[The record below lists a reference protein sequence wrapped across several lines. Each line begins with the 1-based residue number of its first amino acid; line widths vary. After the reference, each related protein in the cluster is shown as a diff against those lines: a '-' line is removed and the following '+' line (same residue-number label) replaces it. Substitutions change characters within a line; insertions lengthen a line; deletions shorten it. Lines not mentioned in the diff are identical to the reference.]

1 MSRLPTPQ
9 ASFGRRR
16 IVRVALVAGGEA
28 HVRRFF
34 CETMT
39 DMGFLAIECADG
51 DRLQAALADYSPELV
66 ILDPAIARGDG
77 LRIIHDLADRTFA
90 GQILLTGQHDP
101 ATLTLLHKIGAQA
114 GLQMMPY
121 LCAPFQISDLDTR
134 LEPFQP
140 PEPPPDAEIDFD
152 EALAAGWLEL
162 YYQPKLDPR
171 SLRLRGAEALI
182 RMRHPTWGL
191 VQPARFVPPLGDPR
205 LIALSEFVVTRA
217 AADWTAFAAQSMPI
231 EIAINLPLTVLQEP
245 RFVDLIRQHLPR
257 DPKFHGLIVE
267 INEAEAI
274 KDLALAQEIAL
285 ALRLI
290 DVGIS
295 IDDVTSN
302 GFTLATLDTLPFV
315 EFKADRSLVSGACV
329 DPLKRAACQT
339 LIDVAARCGVR
350 TVAEG
355 AETREDLAL
364 VRDLGFDMV
373 QGFICARAMEPRR
386 FAWTMLTHTF
396 DVRRRG

>member
-1 MSRLPTPQ
+1 MAHLPKPR
-9 ASFGRRR
+9 SPFGRRR
-16 IVRVALVAGGEA
+16 LARSAFIAGGDA

-34 CETMT
+34 CDTLAEF
-39 DMGFLAIECADG
+39 GFLTIDCDDAVQL
-51 DRLQAALADYSPELV
+51 RAAFVDHTPELL

-77 LRIIHDLADRTFA
+77 LAIVNDLAKRKFS
-90 GQILLTGQHDP
+90 GHLLLTGAHEP
-101 ATLTLLHKIGAQA
+101 ATLSLLHKIAAQA
-114 GLQMMPY
+114 GLTMIPY
-121 LCAPFQISDLDTR
+121 LCAPFQIADLDTR
-134 LEPFQP
+134 LEPFHP
-140 PEPPPDAEIDFD
+140 PEPPPNADIDLD

-162 YYQPKLDPR
+162 YYQPKLEPR
-171 SLRLRGAEALI
+171 SLRLCGAEALI

-191 VQPARFVPPLGDPR
+191 VQPARFVPPPGDSR

-217 AADWTAFAAQSMPI
+217 ASDWEAFAAQSMPI

-245 RFVDLIRQHLPR
+245 RFVDLIRDHMPR
-257 DPKFHGLIVE
+257 NPKFRGFIVE

-274 KDLALAQEIAL
+274 EDLQLAQEIAL
-285 ALRLI
+285 ELKLI
-290 DVGIS
+290 GVGIA

-302 GFTLATLDTLPFV
+302 GFTRAALDALPFA
-315 EFKADRSLVSGACV
+315 EFKADRSLVDGASG

-339 LIDVAARCGVR
+339 IIDLAQRCGVR

-355 AETREDLAL
+355 VETREDLAL
-364 VRDLGFDMV
+364 IREMGFDMV

-396 DVRRRG
+396 DVRARG

>member
-1 MSRLPTPQ
+1 M
-9 ASFGRRR
+9 
-16 IVRVALVAGGEA
+16 
-28 HVRRFF
+28 
-34 CETMT
+34 
-39 DMGFLAIECADG
+39 
-51 DRLQAALADYSPELV
+51 
-66 ILDPAIARGDG
+66 
-77 LRIIHDLADRTFA
+77 
-90 GQILLTGQHDP
+90 
-101 ATLTLLHKIGAQA
+101 
-114 GLQMMPY
+114 
-121 LCAPFQISDLDTR
+121 R
-134 LEPFQP
+134 LEQFQP
-140 PEPPPDAEIDFD
+140 PEPPPNTEIDLD

-162 YYQPKLDPR
+162 YYQPKLHPR
-171 SLRLRGAEALI
+171 SLRLCGAEALI

-191 VQPARFVPPLGDPR
+191 VQPARFVPPLNDPR
-205 LIALSEFVVTRA
+205 LIALSEFVVARA
-217 AADWTAFAAQSMPI
+217 ATDWAAFAAQSMPI

-257 DPKFHGLIVE
+257 DPKFHGFIVE

-274 KDLALAQEIAL
+274 EDLQLAQEIAL

-290 DVGIS
+290 NVGIS

-302 GFTLATLDTLPFV
+302 GFTLATLDSLPFV
-315 EFKADRSLVSGACV
+315 EFKADRSLVDGASA

-339 LIDVAARCGVR
+339 IIDVAARCGVR

-355 AETREDLAL
+355 VETQEDLAL

-396 DVRRRG
+396 DVRKRG